1 MEQTATILQCTMTQS
16 RPPRK
21 PSSLR
26 TAPAPAHVKPVAVSD
41 AAKEGLGWLHSARFL
56 TSSAKIEQLPQGDMP
71 EIAFVG
77 RSNAGKSSAINTL
90 AQQRQLAFA
99 SKTPGRTQLINL
111 FAVGPRDAPDAYFA
125 DLPGYGYAA
134 VARGKKLV
142 WQKVM
147 ADYLEV
153 RRALAGVVLM
163 VDSRHGFTPLDL
175 QLLEFVAQRVRTGEI
190 KLLVL
195 LTKCDKLTRAESKAA
210 TDAAQDVLSDFVTD
224 DSDISVVLFSSMRRV
239 GVEDAAELLRAWVR
253 SLPPRVQFDVPP
265 LAEGEVPGQV
275 AEEGESEDA
284 DESEDEGGAPA

>member
-1 MEQTATILQCTMTQS
+1 MTHP

-21 PSSLR
+21 PSSPP
-26 TAPAPAHVKPVAVSD
+26 TAAAPVHKKPVVVSEEARD
-41 AAKEGLGWLHSARFL
+41 GLGWLHTAKFL
-56 TSSAKIEQLPQGDMP
+56 TSASKISQLPQGDMP

-99 SKTPGRTQLINL
+99 SRTPGRTQLINL
-111 FAVGPRDAPDAYFA
+111 FTLGMREAPDAFFA

-153 RRALAGVVLM
+153 RRALFGVVLM

-175 QLLEFVAQRVRTGEI
+175 QLMDFIAQRVKTGEV

-195 LTKCDKLTRAESKAA
+195 LTKADKLTRSEQKQA
-210 TDAAQDVLSDFVTD
+210 TDAASVVLGDFVTEA
-224 DSDISVVLFSSMRRV
+224 SDIGVTLFSSLRRV
-239 GVEDAAELLRAWVR
+239 GVEDVAEQLLAWKKAMPERVHFD
-253 SLPPRVQFDVPP
+253 LPPMP
-265 LAEGEVPGQV
+265 EG
-275 AEEGESEDA
+275 
-284 DESEDEGGAPA
+284 EGGAEIDDEDEADDDAA

>member
-1 MEQTATILQCTMTQS
+1 MTEAK
-16 RPPRK
+16 RTRK
-21 PSSLR
+21 PSPPR
-26 TAPAPAHVKPVAVSD
+26 AVPAPVYKKPVVVSD
-41 AAKEGLGWLHSARFL
+41 AAKEGLGWLHTAKFMTSA
-56 TSSAKIEQLPQGDMP
+56 SKIVQLPQGDMP

-111 FAVGPRDAPDAYFA
+111 FTVGPREAPDAYFA

-153 RRALAGVVLM
+153 RRALMGVVLM
-163 VDSRHGFTPLDL
+163 IDSRHGFTPLDK
-175 QLLEFVAQRVRTGEI
+175 QLLDFVAQRVKTGEI

-195 LTKCDKLTRAESKAA
+195 LTKCDKLGQRDQGLAVA
-210 TDAAQDVLSDFVTD
+210 AAQDVLGEYVTEA
-224 DSDISVVLFSSMRRV
+224 SDISVVLFSSMRRV
-239 GVEDAAELLRAWVR
+239 GIEDVAEQMLAWMKPREAVEPGEVADGAAESEPEAPAPTGVEPDAA
-253 SLPPRVQFDVPP
+253 
-265 LAEGEVPGQV
+265 AE
-275 AEEGESEDA
+275 A
-284 DESEDEGGAPA
+284 

>member
-1 MEQTATILQCTMTQS
+1 MTHL

-21 PSSLR
+21 PSSPR
-26 TAPAPAHVKPVAVSD
+26 TAVAPAHQKPVVVSEE
-41 AAKEGLGWLHSARFL
+41 AKEGLGWLHTAKFL
-56 TSSAKIEQLPQGDMP
+56 TSAGKIVQLPQGDMP

-111 FAVGPRDAPDAYFA
+111 FSLGPKDAPDAYLA

-134 VARGKKLV
+134 VGRDKKLV

-153 RRALAGVVLM
+153 RRALMGVVLM

-175 QLLEFVAQRVRTGEI
+175 QLMEFIAQRVRTGEV

-195 LTKCDKLTRAESKAA
+195 LTKADKLSKREAQA
-210 TDAAQDVLSDFVTD
+210 SMDDAGTVLGEFSTEE
-224 DSDISVVLFSSMRRV
+224 SDIGVTLFSSLRRV
-239 GVEDAAELLRAWVR
+239 GVEDVAEQMMAWKAAMPERVHFE
-253 SLPPRVQFDVPP
+253 LPPMPD
-265 LAEGEVPGQV
+265 GEV
-275 AEEGESEDA
+275 
-284 DESEDEGGAPA
+284 EDEAVDRDEEDEEDDAT

>member
-1 MEQTATILQCTMTQS
+1 MTHL

-21 PSSLR
+21 PSSPR
-26 TAPAPAHVKPVAVSD
+26 TAAAPAHHKPIVVSD
-41 AAKEGLGWLHSARFL
+41 EAKEGLGWLHTAKVL
-56 TSSAKIEQLPQGDMP
+56 TSASKISHLPQGDMP
-71 EIAFVG
+71 EVAFVG

-111 FAVGPRDAPDAYFA
+111 FALGPREAPDAFLA

-134 VARGKKLV
+134 VGRDKKLV

-153 RRALAGVVLM
+153 RRALFGVVLM

-175 QLLEFVAQRVRTGEI
+175 QLMEFIAQRVRTGEV

-195 LTKCDKLTRAESKAA
+195 LTKADKLGKREAQQAVEAA
-210 TDAAQDVLSDFVTD
+210 SAVLGDFVTEA
-224 DSDISVVLFSSMRRV
+224 SDIGVTLFSSLRRV
-239 GVEDAAELLRAWVR
+239 GVEDAAEQLLAWKKAMPERVHFE
-253 SLPPRVQFDVPP
+253 LPPP
-265 LAEGEVPGQV
+265 LEGEG
-275 AEEGESEDA
+275 GDA
-284 DESEDEGGAPA
+284 PQDEPGAPDEA

>member
-1 MEQTATILQCTMTQS
+1 MTEAK
-16 RPPRK
+16 RTRK
-21 PSSLR
+21 PSPPR
-26 TAPAPAHVKPVAVSD
+26 AVPAPVYKKPVVVS
-41 AAKEGLGWLHSARFL
+41 AEAKEGLAWLHTAKFMTSA
-56 TSSAKIEQLPQGDMP
+56 SKISQLPQGDMP

-111 FAVGPRDAPDAYFA
+111 FTLGPRDAPDAFFA

-153 RRALAGVVLM
+153 RRELFGVVLM

-175 QLLEFVAQRVRTGEI
+175 QLMDFIAQRVRTGEV

-195 LTKCDKLTRAESKAA
+195 LTKADKLSKREAQESV
-210 TDAAQDVLSDFVTD
+210 DAAGTVLGEFVTEA
-224 DSDISVVLFSSMRRV
+224 SDIGVTLFSSLRRV
-239 GVEDAAELLRAWVR
+239 GVEDAAEQLLAWKKA
-253 SLPPRVQFDVPP
+253 LPERVQFELPP
-265 LAEGEVPGQV
+265 PAEGE
-275 AEEGESEDA
+275 
-284 DESEDEGGAPA
+284 GGADLEDNAAS

>member
-1 MEQTATILQCTMTQS
+1 MTHL

-21 PSSLR
+21 PSSPR
-26 TAPAPAHVKPVAVSD
+26 TAAAPAHQKPVVVSD
-41 AAKEGLGWLHSARFL
+41 EAKEGLGWLHTAKFL
-56 TSSAKIEQLPQGDMP
+56 TSASKISQLPQGDMP

-111 FAVGPRDAPDAYFA
+111 FTLGAREAPDAFFA

-153 RRALAGVVLM
+153 RRALMGVVLM

-175 QLLEFVAQRVRTGEI
+175 QLMDFIAQRVKTGEI

-195 LTKCDKLTRAESKAA
+195 LTKADKLSKAEA
-210 TDAAQDVLSDFVTD
+210 KQAIEAASAVLGDYTTE
-224 DSDISVVLFSSMRRV
+224 DSDIGVTLFSSLRRL
-239 GVEDAAELLRAWVR
+239 GVEDVAEQMLAWKAAMPERVHFE
-253 SLPPRVQFDVPP
+253 LPPMP
-265 LAEGEVPGQV
+265 EGQGGEAVDDDF
-275 AEEGESEDA
+275 EED
-284 DESEDEGGAPA
+284 DEA

>member
-1 MEQTATILQCTMTQS
+1 MTEAK
-16 RPPRK
+16 RTRK
-21 PSSLR
+21 PSPPR
-26 TAPAPAHVKPVAVSD
+26 AVPAPVYKKPVVVS
-41 AAKEGLGWLHSARFL
+41 AEAKEGLAWLHTAKFL
-56 TSSAKIEQLPQGDMP
+56 TSASKISQLPQGDMP

-111 FAVGPRDAPDAYFA
+111 FTLGSREAPDAFFA

-153 RRALAGVVLM
+153 RRALMGVVLM

-175 QLLEFVAQRVRTGEI
+175 QLMNFISQRVKTGEI

-195 LTKCDKLTRAESKAA
+195 LTKADKLSKSEAKKA
-210 TDAAQDVLSDFVTD
+210 VDDASAVLADFTTD
-224 DSDISVVLFSSMRRV
+224 DSDIAVTLFSSMRRV
-239 GVEDAAELLRAWVR
+239 GVEDVAEQMMAWKAAMPERVHFE
-253 SLPPRVQFDVPP
+253 LPPMPQG
-265 LAEGEVPGQV
+265 EG
-275 AEEGESEDA
+275 GEA
-284 DESEDEGGAPA
+284 DEPADDLDDDSQA

>member
-1 MEQTATILQCTMTQS
+1 MTEAK
-16 RPPRK
+16 RTRK
-21 PSSLR
+21 PSPPR
-26 TAPAPAHVKPVAVSD
+26 AVPAPVYKRAVVVSD
-41 AAKEGLGWLHSARFL
+41 TAKEGLAWLHTAKFL
-56 TSSAKIEQLPQGDMP
+56 TSSSKINQLPQGDMP

-111 FAVGPRDAPDAYFA
+111 FTLGPRDAPDAYFA

-153 RRALAGVVLM
+153 RRALMGVVLM
-163 VDSRHGFTPLDL
+163 VDSRHGFTPLDM
-175 QLLEFVAQRVRTGEI
+175 QLLDFIAQRVKTGEI

-195 LTKCDKLTRAESKAA
+195 LTKADKLSKREAQLA
-210 TDAAQDVLSDFVTD
+210 TEAAQQVLGEFVTES
-224 DSDISVVLFSSMRRV
+224 SDISVTPFSSMRRM
-239 GVEDAAELLRAWVR
+239 GVEDVAEQLMGWRAAMPE
-253 SLPPRVQFDVPP
+253 RVEFDVPP
-265 LAEGEVPGQV
+265 RVEG
-275 AEEGESEDA
+275 
-284 DESEDEGGAPA
+284 DEGGDAPVADAEDSGD

>member
-1 MEQTATILQCTMTQS
+1 MTDP

-21 PSSLR
+21 PSSPPPAA
-26 TAPAPAHVKPVAVSD
+26 APHKKPVVVS
-41 AAKEGLGWLHSARFL
+41 AEAREGLAWLHTAKFL
-56 TSSAKIEQLPQGDMP
+56 TSASKISQLPQGDMP

-111 FAVGPRDAPDAYFA
+111 FRVGPRDAPDAFFA

-134 VARGKKLV
+134 VGRDKKLV

-175 QLLEFVAQRVRTGEI
+175 QLMDFIAQRVKTGEV

-195 LTKCDKLTRAESKAA
+195 LTKADKLTKTEGRQAVEGASAA
-210 TDAAQDVLSDFVTD
+210 LADYITD
-224 DSDISVVLFSSMRRV
+224 DSDIGVTLFSSLRRI
-239 GVEDAAELLRAWVR
+239 GVEDVAEQLLAWKAAMPE
-253 SLPPRVQFDVPP
+253 RVQFEVPP
-265 LAEGEVPGQV
+265 LAEGE
-275 AEEGESEDA
+275 
-284 DESEDEGGAPA
+284 GGAVDDDIDEHDEA